1 MVISSQLPLL
11 LLAAWVIYATSLAIY
26 RLCLSPIAKFPG
38 PKLAALTKWY
48 EAYYDIVYKNGGQ
61 FSFKVQEMHRRYG
74 PIVRINPTEL
84 HVSDAEY
91 FEELYTKNPKADKL
105 EWMAYRFG
113 IPSNTFATVP
123 HELHRLR
130 RAALNPMFSKRA
142 IMKYEPVIREKLAL
156 LCKQIAD
163 YNATGKIVMLHNGY
177 TAFIGD
183 VTMEYAFGFCYD
195 KLKSPGFKDSMHE
208 AFLAANRFGHVQ
220 THFPFFLPDLVA
232 LCTRLT
238 RGEDLSSKPVS
249 HPTVMYEVLASTLP
263 QTEKTIIR
271 LVDESA
277 TVVGAGIMT
286 TAWVLSVTTF
296 HVTNNASI
304 QHKLRNELEAAL
316 PDPTQPL
323 DWVKLEQL
331 PYLAACVK
339 EGLRLGFGVATRM
352 PRLAEDAT
360 RYKEWVIPPR
370 TPVSMALLDL
380 MLDESVF
387 ADPHAFVPERW
398 LGNPK
403 TASGEPLEHYLHPFG
418 GGSRICL
425 GLNLAYAE
433 IYLGLA
439 AIFRRFTF
447 ELYETDESD
456 FHIQYDFFMPIA
468 KLDSKGLRVTV
479 TSDVLG
485 G

>member
-1 MVISSQLPLL
+1 MAISSQLPLL
-11 LLAAWVIYATSLAIY
+11 LLVASITYATSLAIY
-26 RLCLSPIAKFPG
+26 SLYLSPIAKFTG

-48 EAYYDIVYKNGGQ
+48 EACYDIVYNNGGK
-61 FSFKVQEMHRRYG
+61 FSFK
-74 PIVRINPTEL
+74 
-84 HVSDAEY
+84 
-91 FEELYTKNPKADKL
+91 FEELYTRNPKADKL

-130 RAALNPMFSKRA
+130 RPPLNPM
-142 IMKYEPVIREKLAL
+142 L
-156 LCKQIAD
+156 
-163 YNATGKIVMLHNGY
+163 TGKMVMLHNGY
-177 TAFIGD
+177 TAYIGD

-195 KLKSPGFKDSMHE
+195 KLKSPGFQDSMHE
-208 AFLAANRFGHVQ
+208 AFLAAYRFGHVQ

-238 RGEDLSSKPVS
+238 QGEDLSTKPPS
-249 HPTVMYEVLASTLP
+249 RPTVMHEILTSTLP
-263 QTEKTIIR
+263 PAEKNITR
-271 LVDESA
+271 LVDEST

-296 HVTNNASI
+296 HVTNNVRI
-304 QHKLRNELEAAL
+304 HQRLRSELFEAL

-323 DWVKLEQL
+323 DWVRLEQL

-339 EGLRLGFGVATRM
+339 ERLRLGFGVATRM
-352 PRLAEDAT
+352 PRLAEGVM
-360 RYKEWVIPPR
+360 R
-370 TPVSMALLDL
+370 
-380 MLDESVF
+380 VF
-387 ADPHAFVPERW
+387 ADPNAFIPERW

-403 TASGEPLEHYLHPFG
+403 TASGKPLEHYFNPFG

-439 AIFRRFTF
+439 AVVRRFTF

-456 FHIQYDFFMPIA
+456 FHIQYDFFMPVA

-479 TSDVLG
+479 TSDVLDG
-485 G
+485 